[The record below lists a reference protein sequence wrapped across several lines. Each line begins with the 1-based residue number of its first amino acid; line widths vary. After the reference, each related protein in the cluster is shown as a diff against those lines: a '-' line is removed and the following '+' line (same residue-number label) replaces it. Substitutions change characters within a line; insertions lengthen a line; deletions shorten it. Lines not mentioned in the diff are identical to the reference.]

1 MSLTSI
7 DGKLFVFYSLE
18 TFGNN
23 FSSIGARDIDL
34 LPFDASGY
42 DESKKLYFFFLWSL
56 DDELLRFNVLS
67 KIQFFKNFVNFKI

>member
-23 FSSIGARDIDL
+23 FSSIGAIDIDL
-34 LPFDASGY
+34 PPFDASGY
-42 DESKKLYFFFLWSL
+42 DESKKLYFFFL
-56 DDELLRFNVLS
+56 
-67 KIQFFKNFVNFKI
+67 